1 MGVED
6 RSSSCAI
13 AEHHGRF
20 VVEPLA
26 CPLVIEVRSIIQS
39 QQFGAS
45 LRGGGV
51 GGWVVGKLM
60 RWRTGKAHV

>member
-1 MGVED
+1 MRLQSITAVVQQTS
-6 RSSSCAI
+6 R
-13 AEHHGRF
+13 RF

-45 LRGGGV
+45 LTGGGV
-51 GGWVVGKLM
+51 GGGQVNEM
-60 RWRTGKAHV
+60 WRTGKAHV